1 MLKVQALIDP
11 SRLKQVPFIWTDRN
25 RCTPILS
32 KSCARFDKLY
42 ETKRF
47 RGAVNVHCMSF
58 AFRCSSLNN
67 PIENKRNAVIDA
79 VLFEIHYVILT
90 YNLWRITCKVT
101 RDVTK
106 IKKKRK
112 EKEKPRSSQLY
123 STVILIHLSI
133 RQEGQGNSKTISLNL
148 LPYQLFSRKYASSD
162 YSISQ

>member
-67 PIENKRNAVIDA
+67 PIENKPNAVIDA
-79 VLFEIHYVILT
+79 VLFEIHYVILM

-101 RDVTK
+101 RDVTMK
-106 IKKKRK
+106 DKEEKKRK
-112 EKEKPRSSQLY
+112 RETAIITAILYCNINPSIYTTGRSRELENHF
-123 STVILIHLSI
+123 T
-133 RQEGQGNSKTISLNL
+133 
-148 LPYQLFSRKYASSD
+148 
-162 YSISQ
+162 